1 MLFGIGLSIFVGVV
15 IYSGLTD
22 FGGNHLAAAII
33 GLGGSFI
40 TLLVFN
46 AWYEVEHR
54 WNSSHHNAK
63 LGYKRKYR
71 R

>member
-46 AWYEVEHR
+46 AWFECEHQ
-54 WNSSHHNAK
+54 WKSSHQRRK
-63 LGYKRKYR
+63 LGSRRKYR
-71 R
+71 